1 MIHLIWQ
8 EDFYKV
14 YNPSPP
20 VRPLNA
26 GLRAGGLNVAQ
37 SDRYVMLQNNLQHTD
52 KLRLAVNGLA
62 QPVQADSGGIN
73 DVINF
78 AIGLLRRQYLVILV
92 TAGLITA
99 ASVLYLRLVSPTYTA
114 QVQILLANP
123 KPQFVQQQSLVAE
136 PAFDLSQIE
145 TQLQLLRSRAIAVAV
160 IDQLKL
166 TDDPDFKASG
176 PSLQSLWQR
185 IRSFASNGPKKEGPS
200 DTQGEPSDSIVDAF
214 LSRLSAGRI
223 GYSNIIEISFNSSNA
238 VRAAEIVNAVA
249 KAYVADQLNAKF
261 DANRRAT
268 SWLQERLRDLGDQAL
283 TAQRAV
289 DVYKAQNNIV
299 SLDGKPIDEQQ
310 ITEINNRLA
319 AARAQTS
326 EATAKLARYQTLLTS
341 SDPKNPASM
350 ANLDAVGADALNS
363 QIITGLRQQY
373 LELMRREAELSAR
386 VGRDH
391 LAVVNVR
398 NRAREFRV
406 SIFDEV
412 RRLAEVSRS
421 EFELAK
427 QRQEEVEKQL
437 SKAVSQSRSVNS
449 AELTIKDLDSRAK
462 GLRSLYETFLQR
474 YMGSAQQET
483 FPVSETRVLFP
494 ASPPPSKSKPKT
506 RLVLAL
512 GILGGLGVGIG
523 LALLRDLMDRVFR
536 TSSQLETVLE
546 LPCLSLVPLL
556 PARKSPKPSVRLL
569 KTDDDNQQR
578 IVSSPT
584 AIHRTVV
591 GMPLSRYTEAIRSIK
606 LAIDHNPAKI
616 CSQVIGITSALP
628 NEGKT
633 TIAASL
639 AQLIGHTGKRAII
652 VDCDLR
658 NPSLTAIFAP
668 KAVSG
673 IIEVANG
680 TRSLADAIWRDPT
693 TNLAFL
699 PAVRRGP
706 LLHTS
711 EILCADAISKL
722 FDRLRADYDYVIV
735 DLPPLTPLVD
745 VRATSS
751 LIDCY
756 ILVVEWGR
764 TKIDVVQHALHTAPN
779 IHESLIGAVLSKTDT
794 KAMARYDGHR
804 SYYYHDSHYIR
815 YGLSGS

>member
-1 MIHLIWQ
+1 
-8 EDFYKV
+8 
-14 YNPSPP
+14 
-20 VRPLNA
+20 
-26 GLRAGGLNVAQ
+26 
-37 SDRYVMLQNNLQHTD
+37 MLQNNIKDTD
-52 KLRLAVNGLA
+52 RLRLPVNLTPPG
-62 QPVQADSGGIN
+62 QTDGGGITEI
-73 DVINF
+73 INLG
-78 AIGLLRRQYLVILV
+78 IGLLRRQYLVILV
-92 TAGLITA
+92 TAALVIA
-99 ASVLYLRLVSPTYTA
+99 ISLLYLRLASPTYTA

-123 KPQFVQQQSLVAE
+123 RAQFVQQQSLLAE
-136 PAFDLSQIE
+136 PPFDLNQIE
-145 TQLQLLRSRAIAVAV
+145 TQIQLVRSKATAAAV

-166 TDDPDFKASG
+166 TNDPDLNASG
-176 PSLQSLWQR
+176 PSLHSLWQR
-185 IRSFASNGPKKEGPS
+185 IRSWARAGSTQDAPS
-200 DTQGEPSDSIVDAF
+200 GRHVEPSDAIVDVF
-214 LSRLSAGRI
+214 LSRLSASRV
-223 GYSNIIEISFNSSNA
+223 GYSNVIEISFNSSSA
-238 VRAAEIVNAVA
+238 ARAAEIVNAIA
-249 KAYVADQLNAKF
+249 NTYVTDQLNAKF

-268 SWLQERLRDLGDQAL
+268 SWLQDRLRDLGDQAL
-283 TAQRAV
+283 AAQRAV
-289 DVYKAQNNIV
+289 DVYKSQNNIV
-299 SLDGKPIDEQQ
+299 SLDGRLIDEHQ

-319 AARAQTS
+319 LARAQTS
-326 EATAKLARYQTLLTS
+326 EATAKLSRYETLLAS
-341 SDPKNPASM
+341 FDPKKPSSM
-350 ANLDAVGADALNS
+350 LDLDAIGSDGLNS
-363 QIITGLRQQY
+363 AIITALRQQY
-373 LELMRREAELSAR
+373 LELTRREAELTAR

-427 QRQEEVEKQL
+427 QRQEEIEKQL
-437 SKAVSQSRSVNS
+437 AKAVAQSRSVNS
-449 AELTIKDLDSRAK
+449 AELTIKDLESRAK

-474 YMGSAQQET
+474 YMSSAQQET
-483 FPVSETRVLFP
+483 FPISETRVLFP
-494 ASPPPSKSKPKT
+494 ASPPSSKSKPKT

-512 GILGGLGVGIG
+512 GIVGGLALGIG

-536 TSSQLETVLE
+536 TSSQVESVLE
-546 LPCLSLVPLL
+546 LPCLSMVPFL
-556 PARKSPKPSVRLL
+556 PSRKSQKPAVRLQ
-569 KTDDDNQQR
+569 KTEDDVQQR
-578 IVSSPT
+578 IVSPPT

-606 LAIDHNPAKI
+606 LAIDHNPEKI
-616 CSQVIGITSALP
+616 SSQVIGITSALP

-639 AQLIGHTGKRAII
+639 AQLIGHAGKSAII

-658 NPSLTAIFAP
+658 NPSLSSIFAP
-668 KAVSG
+668 KAACG
-673 IIEVANG
+673 ILEVANG
-680 TRSLADAIWRDPT
+680 SRSLADAIWRDPT

-722 FDRLRADYDYVIV
+722 FDRLRAQYDYIIV

-779 IHESLIGAVLSKTDT
+779 IQDSLIGVVLSKTDT

>member
-1 MIHLIWQ
+1 M
-8 EDFYKV
+8 
-14 YNPSPP
+14 N
-20 VRPLNA
+20 
-26 GLRAGGLNVAQ
+26 
-37 SDRYVMLQNNLQHTD
+37 
-52 KLRLAVNGLA
+52 LA
-62 QPVQADSGGIN
+62 QPAQAGGGGISEL
-73 DVINF
+73 ISF

-92 TAGLITA
+92 TAALAAA
-99 ASVLYLRLVSPTYTA
+99 ASLIYLRVVPPTYTA

-123 KPQFVQQQSLVAE
+123 RPQFVQQQSILAE
-136 PAFDLSQIE
+136 PAFDLNQIE
-145 TQLQLLRSRAIAVAV
+145 TQLQLLRSKAIAVEV

-166 TDDPDFKASG
+166 ADDPDFNASG
-176 PSLQSLWQR
+176 LSLQSIWQR
-185 IRSFASNGPKKEGPS
+185 IWSWGKTGSKKDGPS
-200 DTQGEPSDSIVDAF
+200 GTLREPSDAIVDAF
-214 LSRLSAGRI
+214 LSRLSAGRV
-223 GYSNIIEISFNSSNA
+223 GHSNIIDISFSSSSA

-249 KAYVADQLNAKF
+249 NTYVLDQLNARF

-268 SWLQERLRDLGDQAL
+268 GWLQERLQELGDQAL

-289 DVYKAQNNIV
+289 DIYKAQNNIV
-299 SLDGKPIDEQQ
+299 SLDGKPITEQQ

-319 AARAQTS
+319 AARTQTS
-326 EATAKLARYQTLLTS
+326 EATAKLARYEALLA
-341 SDPKNPASM
+341 SDPKKSSSM
-350 ANLDAVGADALNS
+350 VDLDAIGSDGLNS
-363 QIITGLRQQY
+363 PIITALRQQY
-373 LELMRREAELSAR
+373 LELSRREAELTAR

-391 LAVVNVR
+391 LAVVNIR
-398 NRAREFRV
+398 NRIREFRV

-427 QRQEEVEKQL
+427 QRQDEIEKQL
-437 SKAVSQSRSVNS
+437 SKAVSQSRSINS
-449 AELTIKDLDSRAK
+449 AELTIKDLESRAK
-462 GLRSLYETFLQR
+462 GLRSLHETFLQR

-483 FPVSETRVLFP
+483 FPVSESRVLFP
-494 ASPPPSKSKPKT
+494 ASPPPTKSKPKT
-506 RLVLAL
+506 RLVLAF
-512 GILGGLGVGIG
+512 GIFGGLAIGIG
-523 LALLRDLMDRVFR
+523 LALLRNLMDRVFR
-536 TSSQLETVLE
+536 TSSQVEAVLE
-546 LPCLSLVPLL
+546 LPCLSMVPLL
-556 PARKSPKPSVRLL
+556 PAQKSPKPPVRPQAS
-569 KTDDDNQQR
+569 DDQVQQR

-591 GMPLSRYTEAIRSIK
+591 GMPLSRYTEAVRSIK

-616 CSQVIGITSALP
+616 SSQVVGITSALP

-639 AQLIGHTGKRAII
+639 AQLIGHAGKRVII

-658 NPSLTAIFAP
+658 NPSLSSILAP
-668 KAVSG
+668 KAACG

-680 TRSLADAIWRDPT
+680 SRSLADAIWRDPT

-722 FDRLRADYDYVIV
+722 FDLLRNDYDYVIV

-756 ILVVEWGR
+756 ILVIEWGR

>member
-1 MIHLIWQ
+1 
-8 EDFYKV
+8 
-14 YNPSPP
+14 
-20 VRPLNA
+20 
-26 GLRAGGLNVAQ
+26 
-37 SDRYVMLQNNLQHTD
+37 MLQNNLKD
-52 KLRLAVNGLA
+52 MDRLRLPVNFT
-62 QPVQADSGGIN
+62 QPVQTDGGGITEI
-73 DVINF
+73 INF
-78 AIGLLRRQYLVILV
+78 GIGLLRRQYLVILF
-92 TAGLITA
+92 TA
-99 ASVLYLRLVSPTYTA
+99 ALAIAASLLYLRLATPTYTA

-123 KPQFVQQQSLVAE
+123 RAQFVQQQSLLAE
-136 PAFDLSQIE
+136 PPFDLNQIE
-145 TQLQLLRSRAIAVAV
+145 TQIQLVRSKAYAVTV

-166 TDDPDFKASG
+166 TDDPDFSASG
-176 PSLQSLWQR
+176 PSLHSVWQR
-185 IRSFASNGPKKEGPS
+185 VRSWASTGARKDAYSDRQGVPS
-200 DTQGEPSDSIVDAF
+200 DEIADAL
-214 LSRLSAGRI
+214 LSRLSVSRV
-223 GYSNIIEISFNSSNA
+223 GYSNVIELGFSSSSA
-238 VRAAEIVNAVA
+238 ARAAEIVNAIA
-249 KAYVADQLNAKF
+249 NTYVADQLNAKF

-268 SWLQERLRDLGDQAL
+268 TWLQDRLSELGDQAIA
-283 TAQRAV
+283 AQRAV
-289 DVYKAQNNIV
+289 DVYKTQNNIV
-299 SLDGKPIDEQQ
+299 SLDGRLIDEQQ
-310 ITEINNRLA
+310 ITEMNNRLA
-319 AARAQTS
+319 VARAQTS
-326 EATAKLARYQTLLTS
+326 EATAKLARYETLLTS
-341 SDPKNPASM
+341 DPNKTSSM
-350 ANLDAVGADALNS
+350 VDLDAIGTDGLNS
-363 QIITGLRQQY
+363 AIITGLRQQY
-373 LELMRREAELSAR
+373 LELTRREAELTAR

-406 SIFDEV
+406 SIFAEIK
-412 RRLAEVSRS
+412 RLAEVSRS

-427 QRQEEVEKQL
+427 QRQEEIEKQL
-437 SKAVSQSRSVNS
+437 SKAVTQSRSVNS
-449 AELTIKDLDSRAK
+449 AELTIKGLESRAK

-483 FPVSETRVLFP
+483 FPISETRVLFP
-494 ASPPPSKSKPKT
+494 ASPPSSKSKPKT

-512 GILGGLGVGIG
+512 GIVGGLVLGIG

-536 TSSQLETVLE
+536 TSSQVETVLE
-546 LPCLSLVPLL
+546 LPCLSMVPLL
-556 PARKSPKPSVRLL
+556 PTGKPSKPPVRSL
-569 KTDDDNQQR
+569 KSDDDVQHR

-584 AIHRTVV
+584 AIHRAVV

-606 LAIDHNPAKI
+606 LAIDHSPANI
-616 CSQVIGITSALP
+616 SSHVIGITSALP

-639 AQLIGHTGKRAII
+639 AQLIGHAGKRAII

-658 NPSLTAIFAP
+658 NPSLSSILAP
-668 KAVSG
+668 KATCG
-673 IIEVANG
+673 LIEVANG
-680 TRSLADAIWRDPT
+680 SRSLADAIWQDPT

-699 PAVRRGP
+699 PVVRRGA

-756 ILVVEWGR
+756 VLVVEWGR

-779 IHESLIGAVLSKTDT
+779 IHEALIGVVLSKTDT

>member
-1 MIHLIWQ
+1 
-8 EDFYKV
+8 
-14 YNPSPP
+14 
-20 VRPLNA
+20 
-26 GLRAGGLNVAQ
+26 
-37 SDRYVMLQNNLQHTD
+37 MLQNNIQHTD
-52 KLRLAVNGLA
+52 RLRLPANGLPQSA
-62 QPVQADSGGIN
+62 RADGGGIS
-73 DVINF
+73 DIINF
-78 AIGLLRRQYLVILV
+78 GIGLLRRQYLVILF
-92 TAGLITA
+92 TAGLAIA
-99 ASVLYLRLVSPTYTA
+99 ASLLYLRLAPPTYTA

-123 KPQFVQQQSLVAE
+123 RPQFVQQQSLLAE
-136 PAFDLSQIE
+136 TAFDLNQIE
-145 TQLQLLRSRAIAVAV
+145 TQLQLLRSKATAVAV
-160 IDQLKL
+160 INQLKL
-166 TDDPDFKASG
+166 ANDPDFDGSG
-176 PSLQSLWQR
+176 LSLQSLWER
-185 IRSFASNGPKKEGPS
+185 LRPSGPAGSKKAGPS
-200 DTQGEPSDSIVDAF
+200 DAQSEPSEGLVDAF
-214 LSRLSAGRI
+214 LSRLSAGRV
-223 GYSNIIEISFNSSNA
+223 GFSNVIEISFSSSNA
-238 VRAAEIVNAVA
+238 DRAAEIANAVA
-249 KAYVADQLNAKF
+249 NAYVADQLNAKF
-261 DANRRAT
+261 EANRRAT
-268 SWLQERLRDLGDQAL
+268 SWLQERLRDLGDQAIA
-283 TAQRAV
+283 AQRAV

-319 AARAQTS
+319 GARAQTS
-326 EATAKLARYQTLLTS
+326 EATAKLARYETLLA
-341 SDPKNPASM
+341 SDPKNPSSM
-350 ANLDAVGADALNS
+350 ANLDAIGADALNS

-373 LELMRREAELSAR
+373 LELTRREAELAAK

-391 LAVVNVR
+391 LAVVNIR
-398 NRAREFRV
+398 NRVREFRV

-427 QRQEEVEKQL
+427 QRQQEIEKQL
-437 SKAVSQSRSVNS
+437 SKAVSQARSVSS
-449 AELTIKDLDSRAK
+449 AELTIKDLESRAK
-462 GLRSLYETFLQR
+462 GLRALYESFQQR
-474 YMGSAQQET
+474 YMGSTQQES
-483 FPVSETRVLFP
+483 FPISETRVLFP

-506 RLVLAL
+506 RLVLTL
-512 GILGGLGVGIG
+512 GILGGLALGVG

-536 TSSQLETVLE
+536 TSSQVESVLE

-556 PARKSPKPSVRLL
+556 PVRKSSKPPVRLQP
-569 KTDDDNQQR
+569 TADDDVQQR

-616 CSQVIGITSALP
+616 SSQVIGITSALP

-639 AQLIGHTGKRAII
+639 AQLIGHTGKKAII

-658 NPSLTAIFAP
+658 NPSLSTIFAP
-668 KAVSG
+668 RAAAG

-680 TRSLADAIWRDPT
+680 SRSLTEAIWRDPA

-711 EILCADAISKL
+711 EILCADTISKL

-779 IHESLIGAVLSKTDT
+779 IHESLIGAVLSKTNT

-815 YGLSGS
+815 YGLTGS